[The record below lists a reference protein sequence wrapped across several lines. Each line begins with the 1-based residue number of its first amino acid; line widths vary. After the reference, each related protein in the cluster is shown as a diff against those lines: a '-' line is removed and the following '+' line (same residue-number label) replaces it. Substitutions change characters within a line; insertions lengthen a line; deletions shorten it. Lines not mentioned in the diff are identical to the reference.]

1 MPARATRT
9 SVLDGKTRTMEFA
22 LYEQDEFD
30 RIMFAYKEGKIA
42 TLEEAFPK
50 LTYKA
55 LEFLKTG
62 TMPWEWDANE

>member
-1 MPARATRT
+1 
-9 SVLDGKTRTMEFA
+9 MEFA

-62 TMPWEWDANE
+62 TMPWEWDNNE